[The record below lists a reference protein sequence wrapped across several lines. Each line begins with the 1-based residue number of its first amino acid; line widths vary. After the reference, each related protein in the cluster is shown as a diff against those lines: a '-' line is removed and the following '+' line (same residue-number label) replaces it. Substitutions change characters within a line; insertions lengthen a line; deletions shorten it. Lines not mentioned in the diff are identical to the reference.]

1 MLKVRMNVG
10 MKEKTNITVFVKLW
24 NDEVLL

>member
-24 NDEVLL
+24 HDEVLL